1 MKDSKLKMPKR
12 TSHKTGSELFIVDNS
27 EEAWK
32 ALRYLNDWCQISK
45 SMDIATGYF
54 EIGSLLSLDGEWQ
67 KVDKIRI
74 LMGDEVSKRTK
85 KAFEKGLEEIAS
97 RLDGSIEKEKEKNH
111 FLSGVPAIVEAIR
124 NGKIECRVYRKDK
137 FHAKAY
143 ITHARMDVVGSSA
156 LVGSSNFTFPGLTEN
171 IELNVQIT
179 GAPVAVLQEWYNEH
193 WEEAE
198 DISAELLT
206 VIERHVHDYI
216 PFDVYARS
224 LQQYFLGHEESASE
238 WEKNNSRIYPV
249 LAKYQQDGYNA
260 LIKRANK
267 YGGALLCDGV
277 GLGKTFIG
285 LMLIERFV
293 IHENKNVALF
303 VPKAAKAP
311 VWERELQK
319 RLPDLF
325 KGYSRL
331 KIFSHTDLT
340 RDKIAEELEQVR
352 QQAHVIIIDEAHH
365 FRNTGTKGEKE
376 GERRSR
382 YWKLFD
388 IIEDKQLFHLT
399 ATPINNSLL
408 DFQHMVELFTR
419 HEPDY
424 FSEAPLGIHS
434 LAGHIRKLE
443 KAIENQIA
451 GDAGETVDI
460 NYAEAG
466 EVLSSD
472 SLFDAL
478 VVQRSRNYVKESVS
492 RESGNAVLFPAP
504 RAPKVVEYSVKQTY
518 GKLLDMVATA
528 FHKKE
533 PLFSLPMYYPYAFY
547 IGNDDSVNLALE
559 KGRRKQV
566 VSLIR
571 TGFLKRFESSA
582 EAFRRSCWNLLW
594 KLLAWLAV
602 HAETDNEKAAVEHWK
617 RRNAKLINYTSQF
630 DLIEDELEEDFIPP
644 ELLDAVEK
652 LDRNEF
658 DIEQI
663 VLESVRDLEQL
674 SDFLEEL
681 EKFKPSQ
688 DKKLT
693 ELKKLLKNDS
703 VASKHKIIIFTEFSD
718 TARYLYEQ
726 LKGEGIDGLAQID
739 GGYTGD
745 RSTLIRRFAPY
756 YNDSSSKKLADE
768 GLEEI
773 RVLISTDVLS
783 EGLNLQDGTRLINY
797 DLHWNPVRLMQRIGR
812 VDRRMNPEIEEQL
825 IKDHPDQ
832 KNIRGTVGY
841 WNFLP
846 PGDLDSLLS
855 LYQKVS
861 HKTLRISK
869 TLGIEGKKLLRE
881 DDDYEDLRNFA
892 EQYEGR
898 PTPDEEMHLE
908 FQDLLQN
915 NEGLDER
922 LNRLPN
928 AIFSGREHIKT
939 GSRAVFFC
947 YARPAHD
954 KPLSEETGEDQWT
967 TDAGDVKWYLFDLKT
982 TKIIEDASRI
992 IEYIRSEPDTPR
1004 IVNFD
1009 QLELSE
1015 IRKILE
1021 KHITKTYLRKV
1032 QAPVGVKLVLKA
1044 WMELN

>member
-1 MKDSKLKMPKR
+1 MPKR
-12 TSHKTGSELFIVDNS
+12 QNYKTGSELFIVDNS

-32 ALRYLNDWCQISK
+32 ALRYLHDWCQLSK
-45 SMDIATGYF
+45 SIDIATGYF
-54 EIGSLLSLDGEWQ
+54 EIGSLLALDGEWQ
-67 KVDKIRI
+67 KVNKIRI
-74 LMGDEVSKRTK
+74 LMGDETSKRTK
-85 KAFEKGLEEIAS
+85 RSFEKGLKEISS
-97 RLDGSIEKEKEKNH
+97 RLDESLEKEKSKNH
-111 FLSGVPAIVEAIR
+111 FLSGVPAIVDAIQ
-124 NGKIECRVYRKDK
+124 NGKIECRVYRKNK

-179 GAPVAVLQEWYNEH
+179 GGPVAVLQEWYDEH
-193 WEEAE
+193 WQDAE
-198 DISAELLT
+198 DVTPELLQ
-206 VIERHVHDYI
+206 VIERHVREYL

-238 WEKNNSRIYPV
+238 WEKNNSLIFPV

-260 LIKRANK
+260 LIKRANN

-285 LMLIERFV
+285 LMLIERFAV
-293 IHENKNVALF
+293 HERKNVALF
-303 VPKAAKAP
+303 VPKAAKAD

-319 RLPDLF
+319 RLPALL
-325 KGYSRL
+325 KGYGRL
-331 KIFSHTDLT
+331 KVFSHTDLM

-352 QQAHVIIIDEAHH
+352 QQADVIIIDEAHH

-382 YWKLFD
+382 YWKLYD

-419 HEPDY
+419 HQSDY
-424 FSEAPLGIHS
+424 FSDAPLGIHS

-443 KAIENQIA
+443 KAIENQIS
-451 GDAGETVDI
+451 GKDDGEGVDI
-460 NYAEAG
+460 NYSEAS
-466 EVLSSD
+466 EILSAD
-472 SLFDAL
+472 SLFDTL
-478 VVQRSRNYVKESVS
+478 VVQRSRSYVKQSVS
-492 RESGNAVLFPAP
+492 RESGGEIMFPAP

-518 GKLLDMVATA
+518 GKLLDMVADA

-533 PLFSLPMYYPYAFY
+533 PLFSLPIYYPYAFY
-547 IGNDDSVNLALE
+547 IGDDDSVNLALE

-566 VSLIR
+566 GSLMC
-571 TGFLKRFESSA
+571 TGFLRRFESQA
-582 EAFRRSCWNLLW
+582 EGLKRACWNRLW
-594 KLLAWLAV
+594 KLLAWLEV
-602 HAETDNEKAAVEHWK
+602 HAETENEKTAVEHWK
-617 RRNAKLINYTSQF
+617 RRNAKLIDYKPQL
-630 DLIEDELEEDFIPP
+630 DLIESEDEDFISP

-658 DIEQI
+658 NIEQI
-663 VLESVRDLEQL
+663 VLGSVRDLEQL
-674 SDFLEEL
+674 SDFLIEL

-693 ELKKLLKNDS
+693 ELKKLLRSDS
-703 VASKHKIIIFTEFSD
+703 VASKHKVIIFTEFSD

-726 LKGEGIDGLAQID
+726 LKAEGIEGLAQID
-739 GGYTGD
+739 GGYKGN

-756 YNDSSSKKLADE
+756 YNESTSERLANE

-812 VDRRMNPEIEEQL
+812 VDRRMNPEIEKQ
-825 IKDHPDQ
+825 IIADHPDQ
-832 KNIRGTVGY
+832 SKLRGTVSY

-846 PGDLDSLLS
+846 PGDLDNLLS

-881 DDDYEDLRNFA
+881 DDNFEDLKNFA
-892 EQYEGR
+892 EQYDGR

-908 FQDLLQN
+908 FQDLLRN
-915 NEGLDER
+915 NEGLDGK
-922 LNRLPN
+922 LIDFPD
-928 AIFSGREHIKT
+928 AIFSGRAHVKS
-939 GSRAVFFC
+939 GSQAVFFC
-947 YARPAHD
+947 YARPARD
-954 KPLSEETGEDQWT
+954 KPLSKSTGEDCWT

-982 TKIIEDASRI
+982 ENIIEEATQI
-992 IEYIRSEPDTPR
+992 IEYIRSEPETPR
-1004 IVNFD
+1004 I
-1009 QLELSE
+1009 LEIEQTVLSD
-1015 IRKILE
+1015 IRKKIE
-1021 KHITKTYLRKV
+1021 KHITKTYLRRV
-1032 QAPVGVKLVLKA
+1032 QAPVGIKPVLKA

>member
-1 MKDSKLKMPKR
+1 MPKR
-12 TSHKTGSELFIVDNS
+12 THKASGSELFIVDNS
-27 EEAWK
+27 DDDWK
-32 ALRYLNDWCQISK
+32 ALRYLRDWCQLSK
-45 SMDIATGYF
+45 SMDIATGFF
-54 EIGSLLSLDGEWQ
+54 EIGSLLALEGEWQ

-85 KAFEKGLEEIAS
+85 LSFQKGLKEIS
-97 RLDGSIEKEKEKNH
+97 LKLDNSLESEKTKNH

-179 GAPVAVLQEWYNEH
+179 GAPVAVLQEWYDEH
-193 WEEAE
+193 WDDAE
-198 DISAELLT
+198 DITPDLLN
-206 VIERHVHDYI
+206 VIERHVHEYM
-216 PFDVYARS
+216 PFDIYARS
-224 LQQYFLGHEESASE
+224 LQQYFLGHEETASE
-238 WEKNNSRIYPV
+238 WEKNNSHIYPV
-249 LAKYQQDGYNA
+249 LAKYQQNGYSG
-260 LIKRANK
+260 LIKRANR

-293 IHENKNVALF
+293 VHENKNVALF

-319 RLPDLF
+319 RLPSLF

-331 KIFSHTDLT
+331 KIFSHTDLM

-365 FRNTGTKGEKE
+365 FRNTGTKGDKE

-382 YWKLFD
+382 YWKLYD
-388 IIEDKQLFHLT
+388 IAEGKQLFHLT

-408 DFQHMVELFTR
+408 DFQHMVELFSR
-419 HEPDY
+419 HEADY

-434 LAGHIRKLE
+434 LAGHIRRLE
-443 KAIENQIA
+443 KSIEKQVLNRS
-451 GDAGETVDI
+451 GGNESLEL
-460 NYAEAG
+460 NFAEAG
-466 EVLSSD
+466 DILSAD

-478 VVQRSRNYVKESVS
+478 VVQRSRSYVKESVS
-492 RESGNAVLFPAP
+492 RESGNAILFPEP
-504 RAPKVVEYSVKQTY
+504 RKPKVVNYSVKQTY
-518 GKLLDMVATA
+518 GKLLDMVADA
-528 FHKKE
+528 FHKKA
-533 PLFSLPMYYPYAFY
+533 PLFSLPIYYPYAYY
-547 IGNDDSVNLALE
+547 IGEDDSVDLALE

-582 EAFRRSCWNLLW
+582 EAFRQSCWNLLW
-594 KLLAWLAV
+594 KLLAWLDV
-602 HAETDNEKAAVEHWK
+602 HAETDHEKSAVEHWK
-617 RRNAKLINYTSQF
+617 RRNSKLINYEPQF
-630 DLIEDELEEDFIPP
+630 NLVDEQEEDLISP

-652 LDRNEF
+652 LDRNQF
-658 DIEQI
+658 DIEKIIHETVQ
-663 VLESVRDLEQL
+663 DLEQL

-693 ELKKLLKNDS
+693 ELKKLLKNDP
-703 VASKHKIIIFTEFSD
+703 VISKHKVIIFTEFSD
-718 TARYLYEQ
+718 TASYLYKQ
-726 LKGEGIDGLAQID
+726 LKEADIDGLAQID
-739 GGYTGD
+739 GSFKGD
-745 RSTLIRRFAPY
+745 RATFIRRFAPY
-756 YNDSSSKKLADE
+756 YNESSSKELADD

-783 EGLNLQDGTRLINY
+783 EGLNLQDATRIINY

-812 VDRRMNPEIEEQL
+812 VDRRMNPEIESHI

-832 KNIRGTVGY
+832 TKLRGTVGY

-846 PGDLDSLLS
+846 PDDLDILLN

-869 TLGIEGKKLLRE
+869 TLGIEGRKLLTE
-881 DDDYEDLRNFA
+881 DDDFDDLKNFT

-915 NEGLDER
+915 NEGLEER
-922 LNRLPN
+922 LNGLPN
-928 AIFSGREHIKT
+928 AIFSGKEHIKS
-939 GSRAVFFC
+939 GSQAVFFC
-947 YARPAHD
+947 YSRPAHD
-954 KPLSEETGEDQWT
+954 KQLSEDTGEDHWT
-967 TDAGDVKWYLFDLKT
+967 ADAGDVKWYLYDLKT
-982 TKIIEDASRI
+982 SNIIEEPSQI
-992 IEYIRSEPDTPR
+992 IEFIRSKPDTPR
-1004 IVNFD
+1004 STKID
-1009 QLELSE
+1009 QVPLSD
-1015 IRKILE
+1015 IRQKIE
-1021 KHITKTYLRKV
+1021 KHITKTYLRQV
-1032 QAPVGVKLVLKA
+1032 QAPVGVKPLLKA